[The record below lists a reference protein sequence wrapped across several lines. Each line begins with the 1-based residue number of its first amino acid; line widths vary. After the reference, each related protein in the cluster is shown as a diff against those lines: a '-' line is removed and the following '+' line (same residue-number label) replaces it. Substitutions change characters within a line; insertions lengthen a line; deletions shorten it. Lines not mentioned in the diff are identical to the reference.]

1 MEKSMEQ
8 NKYGHRK
15 MVVWQNCDRLSIM
28 VYRMVKKIP
37 NWNYKI
43 IRQIEAAMDSVGSNF
58 VEGYYSGQIPE
69 YLRFLR
75 YGKRSLGEVQERVR
89 RCFLRGYF
97 KSFEYDEF
105 DDLSIKTMYLFD
117 RLIYALEKKIKQ
129 GKRASEGIRGQKKR
143 KMIDKAMRV

>member
-58 VEGYYSGQIPE
+58 VEGYYSG
-69 YLRFLR
+69 
-75 YGKRSLGEVQERVR
+75 
-89 RCFLRGYF
+89 
-97 KSFEYDEF
+97 
-105 DDLSIKTMYLFD
+105 
-117 RLIYALEKKIKQ
+117 
-129 GKRASEGIRGQKKR
+129 
-143 KMIDKAMRV
+143 